1 MSELGMRLSL
11 FLSRD
16 TGAIISDCVDVALVS
31 FVLYCVLLLLK
42 GTRLI
47 RIGLGVALLFAVHQ
61 SAKQFQLMTLET
73 TLSTLL
79 TPILLLIAVVFQNDL
94 RRSVQTF
101 ARMPFFSAGRAVA
114 DHQLIED
121 LTRAAGVLARKRIGA
136 LVVLERTACLDQF
149 VEAGTVVNATFT
161 PELLY
166 SLFIPSHENPL
177 HDGAVVIRDGLIWRA
192 GAFLPLSVNAKL
204 DRNLGTRHRAALGI
218 TEESDAVVI
227 VVSEERGEVSLC
239 VDGILA
245 RNLNAT
251 LLSRI
256 LAGLFKLR
264 ERRDHRRMQV
274 AHGRDGRATVENDAR
289 ESSSEAF

>member
-11 FLSRD
+11 FFSRD
-16 TGAIISDCVDVALVS
+16 SGAIISDCVDVALVAL
-31 FVLYCVLLLLK
+31 VLYCVLLLLK

-47 RIGLGVALLFAVHQ
+47 RIGVGVALLFVAQQ

-73 TLSTLL
+73 TLSSML
-79 TPILLLIAVVFQNDL
+79 TPILLLIAVIFQNDL
-94 RRSVQTF
+94 RRAVQTF
-101 ARMPFFSAGRAVA
+101 ARVPFFTSGRAVA
-114 DHQLIED
+114 DYHLIED

-136 LVVLERTACLDQF
+136 LIVLERTSTLDQF
-149 VEAGTVVNATFT
+149 VEAGTEINATFT

-177 HDGAVVIRDGLIWRA
+177 HDGAVVIRDGVIWRA
-192 GAFLPLSVNAKL
+192 GAFLPLSANTKL

-256 LAGLFKLR
+256 LTGLFKLR
-264 ERRDHRRMQV
+264 ERRDHRRMQI
-274 AHGRDGRATVENDAR
+274 AHGRSTRTVENDAR

>member
-11 FLSRD
+11 FFSRD
-16 TGAIISDCVDVALVS
+16 PGAIIADCVDVALVAL
-31 FVLYCVLLLLK
+31 VLYCVLLLLK

-47 RIGLGVALLFAVHQ
+47 RIGAGVALLFVVHQ
-61 SAKQFQLMTLET
+61 SAKQFQLMTLDT
-73 TLSTLL
+73 TLGTLL
-79 TPILLLIAVVFQNDL
+79 TPILLLITVIFQNDL
-94 RRSVQTF
+94 RRAVQTF
-101 ARMPFFSAGRAVA
+101 ARVPFFTAGRAVA
-114 DHQLIED
+114 DYQLIED

-136 LVVLERTACLDQF
+136 LIVLERTSTLDQF
-149 VEAGTVVNATFT
+149 VEAGTEINATFT
-161 PELLY
+161 AELLY

-177 HDGAVVIRDGLIWRA
+177 HDGAVVVRDGIIWRA

-256 LAGLFKLR
+256 LTGLFKLR
-264 ERRDHRRMQV
+264 ERRDHRRMQI
-274 AHGRDGRATVENDAR
+274 AHGRSARTVENDAR

>member
-11 FLSRD
+11 FFARD
-16 TGAIISDCVDVALVS
+16 SGAIISDCVDVILVS
-31 FVLYCVLLLLK
+31 LVLYCVLLLLK

-47 RIGLGVALLFAVHQ
+47 RVGFGVALLFAVHQ
-61 SAKQFQLMTLET
+61 SAKQFQLATLET

-79 TPILLLIAVVFQNDL
+79 TPILLLVAVIFQNDF

-101 ARMPFFSAGRAVA
+101 ARIPFFSAGRAVA

-136 LVVLERTACLDQF
+136 LVVLERTVALDQF
-149 VEAGTVVNATFT
+149 VEAGTVLNATFT
-161 PELLY
+161 AELLY

-177 HDGAVVIRDGLIWRA
+177 HDGAVVIRDGRIWRA

-251 LLSRI
+251 LLNRI
-256 LAGLFKLR
+256 LSGLFKLR

-274 AHGRDGRATVENDAR
+274 AHGRDRRANAENDAQ

>member
-11 FLSRD
+11 FFARD
-16 TGAIISDCVDVALVS
+16 SGAIISDCVDVILVS
-31 FVLYCVLLLLK
+31 LVLYCVLLLLK

-47 RIGLGVALLFAVHQ
+47 RIGFGVALLFAVHQ
-61 SAKQFQLMTLET
+61 SAKQFQLATLET

-79 TPILLLIAVVFQNDL
+79 TPILLLVAVIFQNDF

-101 ARMPFFSAGRAVA
+101 ARIPFFSAGRAVA

-136 LVVLERTACLDQF
+136 LVVLERTVALDQF
-149 VEAGTVVNATFT
+149 VEAGTVLNATFT
-161 PELLY
+161 AELLY

-177 HDGAVVIRDGLIWRA
+177 HDGAVVIRDGRIWRA

-251 LLSRI
+251 LLNRI
-256 LAGLFKLR
+256 LSGLFKLR

-274 AHGRDGRATVENDAR
+274 AHGRDRRANAENDAQ

>member
-16 TGAIISDCVDVALVS
+16 SGAIISDCVDVALVS
-31 FVLYCVLLLLK
+31 LVLYCVLLLLK

-47 RIGLGVALLFAVHQ
+47 RIGIGVALLFAVHQ
-61 SAKQFQLMTLET
+61 SAKQFQLVTLET
-73 TLSTLL
+73 TLSTLI
-79 TPILLLIAVVFQNDL
+79 TPILLLMAVVFQNDL
-94 RRSVQTF
+94 RRSVQAF

-136 LVVLERTACLDQF
+136 LVVLERTASLDQF

-264 ERRDHRRMQV
+264 ERRDHRRMHV

>member
-1 MSELGMRLSL
+1 MSELGTRLSL

-16 TGAIISDCVDVALVS
+16 SGAIVVDCVDVLLVALV
-31 FVLYCVLLLLK
+31 VYCVLLLLK

-47 RIGLGVALLFAVHQ
+47 RIGIVVALLFVVHQ
-61 SAKQFQLMTLET
+61 SAKHFHLTTLET

-79 TPILLLIAVVFQNDL
+79 TPILLLIAIVFQNDL

-101 ARMPFFSAGRAVA
+101 ARIPFFSAGRAVA

-136 LVVLERTACLDQF
+136 LIVLERTASLDQF
-149 VEAGTVVNATFT
+149 VEAGTELNATFT
-161 PELLY
+161 AELLY

-177 HDGAVVIRDGLIWRA
+177 HDGAVVIRDGQIWRA

-274 AHGRDGRATVENDAR
+274 THARDGRATVENDAR

>member
-16 TGAIISDCVDVALVS
+16 SGAIISDCVDVALVTL
-31 FVLYCVLLLLK
+31 VLYCVLLLLK

-47 RIGLGVALLFAVHQ
+47 RIGFGVALLFAVHQ
-61 SAKQFQLMTLET
+61 SAKQFQLTTLET

-79 TPILLLIAVVFQNDL
+79 TPILLLVAVVFQNDL

-101 ARMPFFSAGRAVA
+101 ARVPFFSGGRAVA
-114 DHQLIED
+114 DHQLIDD

-136 LVVLERTACLDQF
+136 LVVIERTASLDQF
-149 VEAGTVVNATFT
+149 VEAGTVLNATFT
-161 PELLY
+161 AELLY

-177 HDGAVVIRDGLIWRA
+177 HDGAVVIRDGQIWRA
-192 GAFLPLSVNAKL
+192 GAFLPLSVNTKL

-256 LAGLFKLR
+256 LSGLFKLR
-264 ERRDHRRMQV
+264 ERRDHRRTQV